1 MEHAGIEAISR
12 GAKKAIMCDNEKQAV
27 NIIKK
32 NIEKTHTNEKIEI
45 YQTDYKQL
53 LKNKLKEKP
62 KITFIDP
69 PYKTDYA
76 FETVKIMEQENL
88 IDEESVLIIETDE
101 EKRIINQLKDL
112 NIEITDIRKY
122 GRAYLIFLGKK
133 RKG

>member
-1 MEHAGIEAISR
+1 
-12 GAKKAIMCDNEKQAV
+12 MCDNSKEAI

-32 NIEKTHTNEKIEI
+32 NIEKTHTNEKTEI
-45 YQTDYKQL
+45 YQVDYKQL

-69 PYKTDYA
+69 PYKTDFAYEA
-76 FETVKIMEQENL
+76 VKIMKQENL
-88 IDEESVLIIETDE
+88 IDEDSLIIIETDQ
-101 EKRIINQLKDL
+101 EKRIIEQIKDL
-112 NIEITDIRKY
+112 DIEVTDIRKY